1 MIASGDYRSRLL
13 SGEGE
18 RGGREQVDWFGGG
31 RPPGHDLPPN
41 HPSAYFPRAD
51 YAQQA
56 YGQQTNVLPE
66 HTTEMSAV
74 TSAFTVTTQDVLDVL
89 GPDADDLLAT
99 ANLDLT
105 SLISM
110 INAETTLIPRIDEEL
125 EAMFAAESAEEPD
138 YYGKPQPEEAPVESI
153 AKRWKKRFLKATI
166 AAILMSATGGA
177 AMAVAMDKDVTVDV
191 DGHESHIRTYDQTVA
206 QVLNDQGVQLT
217 AHDSV
222 SPSPNAPVTDGGKI
236 MLERGRQVHLTM
248 DGVAQTQWTRAQTV
262 GDALRQMNVNTSG
275 AWISSGPNAQIPLSG
290 MSVTVR
296 TPKAV
301 TILDGA
307 SGPRQVTTTDAT
319 IGDLLHDQN
328 ISLGPNDAVSPSLTL
343 PITAGMQISI
353 SRNGTSIIT
362 VTQPIAPPV
371 QTIQDPTMNEGTQTV
386 TTPGVAGSEIVTY
399 KVTKHNGV
407 EVNRVQMSVQV
418 TKQPVTQ
425 VVHQG
430 TKQLPGD
437 AVWDEIAQCESG
449 GNWSINTGNG
459 YYGGLQFNEATWD
472 SNGGQQYAPRADLA
486 TKAQQ
491 IAIAD
496 RVRAARGLEPW
507 QCAYELG
514 LV

>member
-1 MIASGDYRSRLL
+1 M
-13 SGEGE
+13 
-18 RGGREQVDWFGGG
+18 DWFGGG
-31 RPPGHDLPPN
+31 RPPGYDLPPN

-51 YAQQA
+51 YGRTATVA
-56 YGQQTNVLPE
+56 PE
-66 HTTEMSAV
+66 HSTEV
-74 TSAFTVTTQDVLDVL
+74 TSAFTITTQDVLDVL

-99 ANLDLT
+99 ANLNLDG
-105 SLISM
+105 LISM

-138 YYGKPQPEEAPVESI
+138 YFGKAEPQRSPVEKI

-191 DGHESHIRTYDQTVA
+191 DGHDSHIRTYDATVG
-206 QVLNDQGVQLT
+206 QVLADQGIKLGP
-217 AHDSV
+217 HDAV

-236 MLERGRQVHLTM
+236 MLERGRAVHLVV
-248 DGVAQTQWTRAQTV
+248 DGVSQTQWTRAQTV
-262 GDALRQMNVNTSG
+262 SDVLRQMNMDTSG
-275 AWISSGPNAQIPLSG
+275 AWMSTGPNTQIPLGG
-290 MSVTVR
+290 MSITIR
-296 TPKAV
+296 MPKAV
-301 TILDGA
+301 TLLDGA

-319 IGDLLHDQN
+319 VGDLLRSQN

-362 VTQPIAPPV
+362 VTQSIAPPV

-386 TTPGVAGSEIVTY
+386 TTQGVPGSEIVTY
-399 KVTKHNGV
+399 RVTQHNGV
-407 EVNRVQMSVQV
+407 EVNRVQISVQV

-425 VVHQG
+425 VVRQG
-430 TKQLPGD
+430 TKALPGD

-459 YYGGLQFNEATWD
+459 YYGGLQFNQETWLD
-472 SNGGQQYAPRADLA
+472 NGGGAYAPRADLA

-507 QCAYELG
+507 QCASELG
-514 LV
+514 LT

>member
-1 MIASGDYRSRLL
+1 
-13 SGEGE
+13 
-18 RGGREQVDWFGGG
+18 
-31 RPPGHDLPPN
+31 
-41 HPSAYFPRAD
+41 
-51 YAQQA
+51 
-56 YGQQTNVLPE
+56 
-66 HTTEMSAV
+66 MSAV

-99 ANLDLT
+99 ANLDLS

-125 EAMFAAESAEEPD
+125 EAMFAAESAAEPD
-138 YYGKPQPEEAPVESI
+138 YFGKPQAEEAPVESI
-153 AKRWKKRFLKATI
+153 ARRWKKRFLKATI

-191 DGHESHIRTYDQTVA
+191 DGHESHIRTYDATVG
-206 QVLNDQGVQLT
+206 QVLHDQGVQLT

-222 SPSPNAPVTDGGKI
+222 SPSPNASVTDGGKI
-236 MLERGRQVHLTM
+236 MLARGRAVHLTV
-248 DGVAQTQWTRAQTV
+248 DGVTQTQWTRAQTV
-262 GDALRQMNVNTSG
+262 GDALHQLNINTNG
-275 AWISSGPNAQIPLSG
+275 AWVSTGPNTQVPLGG
-290 MSVTVR
+290 MAIQVR
-296 TPKAV
+296 TPK
-301 TILDGA
+301 TITLLDGA
-307 SGPRQVTTTDAT
+307 GSPRQLTTTDAT
-319 IGDLLHDQN
+319 IGDVLHDQN
-328 ISLGPNDAVSPSLTL
+328 ISLGPNDAVSGSLTL

-362 VTQPIAPPV
+362 VTEPIAPPV
-371 QTIQDPTMNEGTQTV
+371 QTIQDSTMNEGTQTIV
-386 TTPGVAGSEIVTY
+386 NPGTPGSQIVTY

-407 EVNRVQMSVQV
+407 EVSRVQMSVQV
-418 TKQPVTQ
+418 TTQPVTK
-425 VVHQG
+425 VVRQG

-437 AVWDEIAQCESG
+437 AVWDQIAACESG

-459 YYGGLQFNEATWD
+459 YYGGLQFNQETWLG
-472 SNGGQQYAPRADLA
+472 NGGGQYAPRADLA

-507 QCAYELG
+507 QCASELG